1 MYNVAHVDNEKC
13 TAEKGC
19 RLCIMYCP
27 ESDTI
32 LLDKK
37 TGKAV
42 IVLDRCKGCVLC
54 EIVCTTAK
62 AISMHPVNGAT
73 GEIIWNAEE
82 AETAGLGQ
90 AYAG

>member
-1 MYNVAHVDNEKC
+1 MYNVAHVTNDKC

-32 LLDKK
+32 ILDKE
-37 TGKAV
+37 TGKAKV
-42 IVLDRCKGCVLC
+42 VLERCKGCVLC

-62 AISMHPVNGAT
+62 AISMHPVNGST
-73 GEIIWNAEE
+73 GEIILNEE
-82 AETAGLGQ
+82 QGETADLGQ